1 MHLIIYILIAGISF
15 LFIHV
20 CRYTA
25 RRILRRRS
33 CCTAGD
39 SCPCARRGKGR
50 RKRSGKET
58 VIAKKTAKAVFF
70 CCMDFLRD
78 IPCTAH
84 FPVEL
89 AWEII

>member
-1 MHLIIYILIAGISF
+1 M
-15 LFIHV
+15 
-20 CRYTA
+20 
-25 RRILRRRS
+25 RRILLH
-33 CCTAGD
+33 
-39 SCPCARRGKGR
+39 RRGFLPCMHGAEKAEGR
-50 RKRSGKET
+50 GAEKET